1 MAALER
7 GVHAAYAFER
17 FETWGMPKNSDRP
30 GVKRPEGRA
39 PPVSAAAIRMESH
52 SSHHNRLSLSANFRE
67 SALTSDDGPV
77 EKVRRALVR
86 PPLRSYSEYAPFE
99 LCFIPLAARHD
110 HCPFLGRRDSEAN
123 ACIPL

>member
-67 SALTSDDGPV
+67 SALTDDNRTFD
-77 EKVRRALVR
+77 KVKLGLVGRPFRR
-86 PPLRSYSEYAPFE
+86 YSEFAPFE
-99 LCFIPLAARHD
+99 SHFIPLASRHD
-110 HCPFLGRRDSEAN
+110 HS
-123 ACIPL
+123 